1 MTVRVRPAAPADHE
15 AAIAV
20 WAASDTARRGAPSP
34 PEVPQMLRERFALGD
49 VWVLVADDD
58 GVVVGVAQGAPARED
73 GGTGPV
79 LPGRC
84 HLSMVFVAPDRWGE
98 GIGSVL
104 VDAAV
109 ALAAGLGY
117 DTVQLYTHEDNDR
130 AQRLYAGKGFLRDGD
145 VRADA
150 WGDPVGRWAR
160 RLADPPL

>member
-1 MTVRVRPAAPADHE
+1 
-15 AAIAV
+15 
-20 WAASDTARRGAPSP
+20 
-34 PEVPQMLRERFALGD
+34 MLRERFARDD

-73 GGTGPV
+73 GGTGPA

-84 HLSMVFVAPDRWGE
+84 HLSMVFVAPTAGARASARSW
-98 GIGSVL
+98 STRRS
-104 VDAAV
+104 

-130 AQRLYAGKGFLRDGD
+130 AQRLYAGKGFVRDGD

-150 WGDPVGRWAR
+150 WGDLVGRWAR
-160 RLADPPL
+160 RLVDAPL

>member
-34 PEVPQMLRERFALGD
+34 PEVPQMLRERFALDD

-58 GVVVGVAQGAPARED
+58 GAVVGVAQGAPARED
-73 GGTGPV
+73 GGAGPV

-104 VDAAV
+104 VDGAV

-117 DTVQLYTHEDNDR
+117 DTVQLYTHEDNGR
-130 AQRLYAGKGFLRDGD
+130 AQRLYAGKGFARDGD

-150 WGDPVGRWAR
+150 WGDPVGRWAKSLGDP
-160 RLADPPL
+160 RL